1 MIMQDFHTMSI
12 TMPFKSPFCLHSVIG
27 REGAVKVYVRQPA
40 EMVNEDGGSGV
51 SLIGLDSFQLRNQTW
66 GRRLEL
72 IYGDTLPGSHDER
85 FVNFTCLVAPWT
97 ARPVLWLSH
106 TYKKRTL
113 ELARLEVALE
123 ETRGMP

>member
-1 MIMQDFHTMSI
+1 
-12 TMPFKSPFCLHSVIG
+12 
-27 REGAVKVYVRQPA
+27 
-40 EMVNEDGGSGV
+40 MVNEDGGSGV
-51 SLIGLDSFQLRNQTW
+51 SLSGGDSFQLRNQTW

-85 FVNFTCLVAPWT
+85 FVNVAPWT

-113 ELARLEVALE
+113 ELAWLEVALE